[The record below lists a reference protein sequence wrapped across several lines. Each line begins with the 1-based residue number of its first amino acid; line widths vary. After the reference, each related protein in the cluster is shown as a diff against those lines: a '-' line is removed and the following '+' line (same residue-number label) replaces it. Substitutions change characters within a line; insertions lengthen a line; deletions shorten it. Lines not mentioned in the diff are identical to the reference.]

1 MSELESAK
9 YWLSWI
15 ELGSTVA
22 LLLVAIGVGY
32 EFVANRLEKPLRAK
46 VEAARERELEQL
58 RSDTAQANERAA
70 DANLELARLKAPRT
84 LNAEQRQQLT
94 REMEAYS
101 GQWFSMSAVSE
112 TEAMDLVRIIGDC
125 LRAASWEMQAPQTD
139 VTSGNIGISIGRG
152 VRIQVAHGSSPRTQ
166 DIARKLASSLQE
178 KGLAT
183 IFEVQAQLRA
193 LEVINVMVGEK
204 PK

>member
-101 GQWFSMSAVSE
+101 GQCF
-112 TEAMDLVRIIGDC
+112 LC
-125 LRAASWEMQAPQTD
+125 LPSQ
-139 VTSGNIGISIGRG
+139 
-152 VRIQVAHGSSPRTQ
+152 
-166 DIARKLASSLQE
+166 
-178 KGLAT
+178 
-183 IFEVQAQLRA
+183 
-193 LEVINVMVGEK
+193 K
-204 PK
+204 PKRWT